1 MDRRE
6 LLKGASAL
14 GLAASTP
21 GFVSHAVAATTSPSV
36 AAPVASPRQV
46 LLLNKGWRFFAGDIP
61 FPPITGHDAT
71 YNAAKA
77 GAARGAASPKF
88 DDSAWQPVT
97 LPHDFVS
104 FQPIEESGNV
114 DQGYRRRGV
123 VWYRNMLRFEPQ
135 DDGKHIE
142 LQLDGVATFAT
153 VWFNGTLVDRNWSGY
168 NSIYIDLTPYAI
180 YGDQLNSLAVRVDAE
195 AMEGWWYEGGGLYR
209 DAWIVKRNPV
219 HIKTD
224 GVFAHPVKDEHGWH
238 VPVEVTIYNSG
249 DKTETVR
256 VHTDIGDEKSPAG
269 ARPGVTKQVSVA
281 PLSLTVVNY
290 DLPFANPQ
298 LWSVD
303 TPHLYQVTT
312 SLTSV
317 TDAVLDRVTTNAG
330 FRTQRFDAQ
339 KGFFLN
345 DQPVKVKGVCL
356 HQDHAGV
363 GTAVPDGVLDFRL
376 RRLKSLGCNAIRF
389 SHNAQSKQLMD
400 ACDRH
405 GFLVMAENRNFNA
418 SPDYMAQLEW
428 LVRRD
433 RNHPSVYLWSVFNEE
448 PMQGTEAGYQ
458 MVRRMS
464 SVVKSLDTTRP
475 VTAAMS
481 GGLFTPLNV
490 SHAVDVVGIN
500 YQQSQYDPFHAAHPD
515 KPMFSSE
522 DSSALMTRGAFVTD
536 KKAQV
541 LASYDDEAAPWGET
555 HRDAWKQIDTRD
567 FVAGTFVWTGFD
579 YHGEPKP
586 FSWPSNSSYFGI
598 MDLCGFDKTAV
609 HIHRA
614 QWIKDR
620 PVLGL
625 VPHWNW
631 TGSEG
636 KPIMVMAC
644 TNAEEVELFVNGKSA
659 GRQKTDKYDMNRWIV
674 PYAAGRIEA
683 RAYNGAKLVSTVINE
698 TTGEPVA
705 LRLTQDRPALNAD
718 GRDAQPI
725 MVEAV
730 DVKGRTVPL
739 ANHMITYEIAGGAI
753 IGLGNGDPTSLEP
766 EKGNRRS
773 LFNGLGQVIVQSIEA
788 QTGRLKL
795 RATAPGL
802 KPADLSIPVKA
813 GPIPRSQPTRA

>member
-1 MDRRE
+1 MNRRE
-6 LLKGASAL
+6 LFKGASAL

-21 GFVSHAVAATTSPSV
+21 GFVSRAVAETMAPSV
-36 AAPVASPRQV
+36 AAPVASLRQV

-61 FPPITGHDAT
+61 FPPIMGHDDT

-77 GAARGAASPKF
+77 GAARAAASPKF
-88 DDSAWQPVT
+88 DDGTWQPVT

-114 DQGYRRRGV
+114 DQGYRHRGV
-123 VWYRNMLRFEPQ
+123 AWYRNMLRFEPQ

-168 NSIYIDLTPYAI
+168 NSIYIDLTPYAT
-180 YGDQLNSLAVRVDAE
+180 YGDQLNSLVVRVD
-195 AMEGWWYEGGGLYR
+195 
-209 DAWIVKRNPV
+209 
-219 HIKTD
+219 
-224 GVFAHPVKDEHGWH
+224 VFAHPVKDEHGWH

-256 VHTDIGDEKSPAG
+256 VHTDIGDEKWGDEKSPAG
-269 ARPGVTKQVSVA
+269 ARLGVTKEVSVA
-281 PLSLTVVNY
+281 PLSSTVVTY

-312 SLTSV
+312 SLMST
-317 TDAVLDRVTTNAG
+317 TDKVLDQVTTNAG

-345 DQPVKVKGVCL
+345 DQPVKIKGVCL

-376 RRLKSLGCNAIRF
+376 RRMKSLGCNAIRF
-389 SHNAQSKQLMD
+389 SHNAQSKELMD

-418 SPDYMAQLEW
+418 SPDYLAQLEW

-433 RNHPSVYLWSVFNEE
+433 RNHPSVFLWSVFNEE

-464 SVVKSLDTTRP
+464 SVVKSLDTSRP

-481 GGLFTPLNV
+481 GGLLTPLNV

-500 YQQSQYDPFHAAHPD
+500 YQQRLYDPFHAAHPE

-541 LASYDDEAAPWGET
+541 LASYDDEFAPWGET

-598 MDLCGFDKTAV
+598 MDLC
-609 HIHRA
+609 
-614 QWIKDR
+614 
-620 PVLGL
+620 
-625 VPHWNW
+625 
-631 TGSEG
+631 
-636 KPIMVMAC
+636 
-644 TNAEEVELFVNGKSA
+644 
-659 GRQKTDKYDMNRWIV
+659 
-674 PYAAGRIEA
+674 
-683 RAYNGAKLVSTVINE
+683 
-698 TTGEPVA
+698 
-705 LRLTQDRPALNAD
+705 
-718 GRDAQPI
+718 
-725 MVEAV
+725 
-730 DVKGRTVPL
+730 
-739 ANHMITYEIAGGAI
+739 
-753 IGLGNGDPTSLEP
+753 
-766 EKGNRRS
+766 
-773 LFNGLGQVIVQSIEA
+773 
-788 QTGRLKL
+788 
-795 RATAPGL
+795 
-802 KPADLSIPVKA
+802 
-813 GPIPRSQPTRA
+813 